1 MSKASYII
9 TIDCGTTNTRVI
21 LWDEK
26 RNYIDKEVYE
36 VGVRN
41 TAIDGNNTL
50 LKKTVTKC
58 LNNLLIRN
66 RLGYDD
72 IKSIVASGMITSN
85 VGLVEIPHVLAP
97 VGKEELAKSI
107 QSVLL
112 EDICP
117 VPIWFI
123 PGIKN
128 NCYDINLSNYEE
140 MDIMRG
146 EEVESIYL
154 IDKYFT
160 GEPLIL
166 ILPGSHTKIVAVNK
180 QGKISGC
187 LTTISGELLSA
198 ITYNTI
204 IADAVGSNF
213 VGNNYCK
220 NMVIKGFNNA
230 NKVGLSRACFSGRI
244 LNQFLLSDKEKVANY
259 ILGCM
264 LQNDI
269 YALKKTSTL
278 KISDNTMVIVA
289 GKNPLRQAFVDLLE
303 YDNTFKKIINHESD
317 NMEPMSGIGAYLIA
331 DNRNI
336 V

>member
-1 MSKASYII
+1 MNKLNYII
-9 TIDCGTTNTRVI
+9 TIDGGTTNTRAI
-21 LWDEK
+21 LWDEN
-26 RNYIDKEVYE
+26 RNFIDNEVYE

-41 TAIDGNNTL
+41 TAIDENNTL

-58 LNNLLIRN
+58 LDSLLLRN
-66 RLGYDD
+66 SLSYDD

-97 VGKEELAKSI
+97 VDIDGLANSI
-107 QSVLL
+107 KPILL
-112 EDICP
+112 EEVCP
-117 VPIWFI
+117 IPIWFI

-128 NCYDINLSNYEE
+128 NYNDVNLNNYEE

-166 ILPGSHTKIVAVNK
+166 ILPGSHTKIVSVNSE
-180 QGKISGC
+180 GKISGC

-204 IADAVGSNF
+204 IADAVGRNF
-213 VGNNYCK
+213 VGNNYSK
-220 NMVIKGFNNA
+220 EMIIKGFNNA

-244 LNQFLLSDKEKVANY
+244 LNQFLISDKEKVANY

-269 YALKKTSTL
+269 YALKNTSTL
-278 KISDNTMVIVA
+278 TISENTMVIVA

-303 YDNTFKKIINHESD
+303 YDKTFKKIINHESD
-317 NMEPMSGIGAYLIA
+317 EKEPMSAIGAYLIA
-331 DNRNI
+331 YKRNI